1 MGLDTNTF
9 AIEYRF
15 VPSADA
21 QERHDQAYALILDL
35 LLPLLQTP
43 EEDAAG
49 AVPDAADAG
58 GQFLDR
64 HAVKS
69 SRLGVSHVG

>member
-1 MGLDTNTF
+1 VGLDTTTF
-9 AIEYRF
+9 TLEYRF

-21 QERHDQAYALILDL
+21 QERQDQAYTLILDL
-35 LLPLLQTP
+35 LLPHLQTP

-64 HAVKS
+64 HAVTS
-69 SRLGVSHVG
+69 SLLGASHVG